1 MNRKVS
7 FSNFKNNIIP
17 VLDKKKRIIKI
28 RILSEKDQKIEKNTE
43 ILIMAGGFGKRLLPL
58 TKKIPKPMLKINRKP
73 MIENIVLKFLDQGF
87 SKFNIS
93 THYKATLI
101 KNYFKKKR
109 NFGAEIIFLNEK
121 KPLGTAGCLGLLKN
135 KKLEKNILIHN
146 ADVISNLNYNNFIKF
161 HNESKSDITVAAKE
175 HISFSPFGEINFKG
189 IKIKKIDEKP
199 KNVSFINAGIYI
211 IKSKLIR
218 ELKVEKLSMTDFIQK
233 KIKKNVKVNIFPI
246 HEFWSDIG
254 HKDIFKK
261 YSR

>member
-1 MNRKVS
+1 
-7 FSNFKNNIIP
+7 
-17 VLDKKKRIIKI
+17 
-28 RILSEKDQKIEKNTE
+28 
-43 ILIMAGGFGKRLLPL
+43 
-58 TKKIPKPMLKINRKP
+58 MLKINRKP

-101 KNYFKKKR
+101 KNYFKKR

-175 HISFSPFGEINFKG
+175 HISFS
-189 IKIKKIDEKP
+189 
-199 KNVSFINAGIYI
+199 
-211 IKSKLIR
+211 L
-218 ELKVEKLSMTDFIQK
+218 
-233 KIKKNVKVNIFPI
+233 
-246 HEFWSDIG
+246 FWRD
-254 HKDIFKK
+254 KF
-261 YSR
+261 